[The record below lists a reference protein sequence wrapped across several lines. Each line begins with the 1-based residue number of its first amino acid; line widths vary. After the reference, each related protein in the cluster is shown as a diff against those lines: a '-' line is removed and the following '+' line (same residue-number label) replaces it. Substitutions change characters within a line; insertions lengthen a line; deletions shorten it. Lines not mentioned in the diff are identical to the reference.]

1 MLPLLGILKMKARD
15 LAGYGLLQ
23 LLILA
28 PVVFFLMWF
37 LARTFTDLTPPLSS

>member
-1 MLPLLGILKMKARD
+1 LKARD
-15 LAGYGLLQ
+15 LVGYGLLQ

-37 LARTFTDLTPPLSS
+37 LARTFTYTPPSLRP